1 MTFRE
6 DAIVTRC
13 YSSFCSAWCSETG
26 INLKFELLQVKSFS
40 YLIDWHIVASNITG
54 MPKPKRYEN
63 FQNSIKSAPTSQGV
77 AQPLLATEST
87 PSHFDDAPQL
97 TSFNQPTERPTPSG
111 HVVANPILSDQT
123 TTQQVPSAR
132 AASQHPPSR
141 KRSGHVSTKH

>member
-63 FQNSIKSAPTSQGV
+63 FQNSIKSAPTSQ
-77 AQPLLATEST
+77 
-87 PSHFDDAPQL
+87 
-97 TSFNQPTERPTPSG
+97 ERPTPSG